1 MIKNKEEFN
10 QALNL
15 VYFFLKFRPRT
26 KKEIIAYLQKKSRRY
41 HFDET
46 TIDAVVKELED
57 NRLINDEKFIEWFIE
72 ERSRIKQKSSFVLK
86 SELLRLGVEK
96 TLIDAYFNLH
106 PQNEEELAVKALF
119 SRWYRF
125 QDLPQDE
132 KFRKAVQFLMRR
144 GFDFDIAKKAIDEV
158 EKK

>member
-26 KKEIIAYLQKKSRRY
+26 KKEIIAYLQKKSRRF

-46 TIDAVVKELED
+46 TIDAVVKELEND
-57 NRLINDEKFIEWFIE
+57 KLINDEKFIEWFIE
-72 ERSRIKQKSSFVLK
+72 ERSRTKQKSSFVLK

-119 SRWYRF
+119 SRWHRF
-125 QDLPQDE
+125 QNLPRDE
-132 KFRKAVQFLMRR
+132 KFQKAVQFLMRR
-144 GFDFDIAKKAIDEV
+144 GFDFGVAKKAIDEV